1 MDAALRVG
9 TARGRSYAAKR
20 LAAGGGSIPKMVRN
34 RYPKLAIRGWSNNN
48 AELKYVDIAAAN
60 YAADTTGSVTCLNL
74 TAVGDDNTTRDGRQI
89 CNRSIHVQGILNPVD
104 NTAGPNLARMMLVW
118 DAQPNSGAI
127 ATITNILTA
136 STSVS
141 ATNLDNRER
150 FTVLRDSRFAQ
161 GTISDTATQAFSNGT
176 NTYMVNEFVNLKDV
190 KTTYS
195 GTTAAIGSVATGALL
210 LVTIGSVGA
219 VAGGTF
225 NLTTRLR
232 FTDR

>member
-1 MDAALRVG
+1 
-9 TARGRSYAAKR
+9 
-20 LAAGGGSIPKMVRN
+20 MVRN